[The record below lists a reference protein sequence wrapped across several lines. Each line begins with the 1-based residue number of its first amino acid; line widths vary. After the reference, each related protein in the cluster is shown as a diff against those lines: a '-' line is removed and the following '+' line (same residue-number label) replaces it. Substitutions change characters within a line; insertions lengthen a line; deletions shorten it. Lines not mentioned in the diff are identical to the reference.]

1 MLRFVISAS
10 EASVHVSRLFVRG
23 IDVTYPFRAVSIGS
37 QRRWLGHGVVVR
49 DWRPCSLED
58 EGYRL
63 ANAE

>member
-1 MLRFVISAS
+1 MRNF
-10 EASVHVSRLFVRG
+10 
-23 IDVTYPFRAVSIGS
+23 DVTYPFRAVSIGS